1 MGIFQRFSALI
12 VTLVILIAIIVGF
25 SLNLATISS
34 IDDDDIEETS
44 SISDSIHIYRNKFSI
59 PHVVTKN
66 EKDMFFALGYAHAQ
80 DRLWQ
85 IDFLRR
91 VARGR
96 LSEVVGK
103 EAIEADKFFRILG
116 IGRIA
121 ERLNQ
126 NISKQSQS
134 MLDSYSKGIN
144 EFISTNK
151 DKVPM
156 EFGALGYTP
165 EEWKPSDCLAI
176 ARLMS
181 FDMSMSFWTDL
192 AIGEIADTL
201 GVEKAKSFI
210 PSYPDYAPTVC
221 QQGVS
226 ISAQQKLNTIQRD
239 TIERDTSVLKPIDST
254 LSPIDSLRR
263 LGTTLNNINTN
274 HSSIL
279 QKHNSNQSV
288 RSEML
293 SSVAGMMFRVRQ
305 YIGFRGM
312 QSGSNSW
319 VVKTNKSPNALG
331 KNYPV
336 VLANDPHLT
345 LGLPSRWYQIHL
357 TCPTINAIGLS
368 IPGVPAIISGRNNNI
383 SWGITNIML
392 DDFDYFFER
401 VEGKDN
407 VLYISPEGKRSKFSY
422 IRDTIKVRKANDEVY
437 EFRAT
442 KRSAVISDAS
452 ITSAKENIIRYP
464 ASNRSLTKNYVLTFS
479 WTAREMSDELLCA
492 YKILKS
498 KNWSQFTDAVSS
510 WNTPAL
516 NFTFADSRGN
526 MGIAPSGFIPIRG
539 EENPNFPHPGWE
551 SKYGWKGVRKGDQLP
566 RVYNPQRGF
575 VLSANNMTS
584 RDLPFHVSSLWEPS
598 SRSERIEA
606 LLNAYQFY
614 SVRDAQFM
622 QMDLTSPYAERLM
635 AKVLPL
641 LNKDSITFTPEL
653 RDALRMLNKWDY
665 VMTSRDAMPALYT
678 VFLQKLMVRT
688 FTHKISYPLYL
699 KYAFVGSLPF
709 RRTLEIYQDSSYSWF
724 DSQQDIGKSTA
735 KRIALQSLRDA
746 LFELGEAL
754 GNNIATWKYGDIH
767 PLHLR
772 HPFDAQPS
780 MRTVVSSTLTTLGG
794 DATTINNTLWR
805 VHNPFD
811 ITVGASMRFITDM
824 SESFVYFVLPGG
836 SSGQPLDAH
845 YTDQLQLWANGGY
858 VRMSVNSLPE
868 SDAVLSTLL
877 IKKSP

>member
-12 VTLVILIAIIVGF
+12 VTLIVLIAIVVGF

-34 IDDDDIEETS
+34 IDDDQIEETS
-44 SISDSIHIYRNKFSI
+44 AISDSIHIYRNKFSI
-59 PHVVTKN
+59 PHVITKN
-66 EKDMFFALGYAHAQ
+66 EQDMFFALGYAHAQ

-85 IDFLRR
+85 MDFLRR

-121 ERLNQ
+121 ERLHQ
-126 NISKQSQS
+126 NISKQS
-134 MLDSYSKGIN
+134 LNLLNAYSSGIN
-144 EFISTNK
+144 EFIKANK

-165 EEWKPSDCLAI
+165 EEWKSSDCLAI

-201 GVEKAKSFI
+201 GVEKAKNFI

-226 ISAQQKLNTIQRD
+226 ISAQQKLNVIQRD

-254 LSPIDSLRR
+254 LTPIDSLRR
-263 LGTTLNNINTN
+263 LGSLFNTKQTN
-274 HSSIL
+274 HSSL
-279 QKHNSNQSV
+279 LERRSSNQSV
-288 RSEML
+288 RAEML
-293 SSVAGMMFRVRQ
+293 ASVSGMMFRVRQ
-305 YIGFRGM
+305 FIGFRGM

-319 VVKTNKSPNALG
+319 VVKTNKSSNALG

-336 VLANDPHLT
+336 ILANDPHLT
-345 LGLPSRWYQIHL
+345 LGLPSRWYQVHL

-368 IPGVPAIISGRNNNI
+368 IPGVPAIISGRNNSI

-407 VLYISPEGKRSKFSY
+407 GLYISPEGRKSKFTY
-422 IRDTIKVRKANDEVY
+422 IRDTIKVRKANDEIY

-452 ITSAKENIIRYP
+452 ITSTKENIIRYP

-479 WTAREMSDELLCA
+479 WTAREMSDEILCA
-492 YKILKS
+492 YKILKA
-498 KNWSQFTDAVSS
+498 KNWSQFSDAVSS

-516 NFTFADSRGN
+516 NFTYADNRGN
-526 MGIAPSGFIPIRG
+526 MGIVPSGFIPIRG

-551 SKYGWKGVRKGDQLP
+551 SKFGWKGVRKGDQLP
-566 RVYNPQRGF
+566 HIYNPQRGF

-584 RDLPFHVSSLWEPS
+584 RDIPFHVSSLWEPS

-622 QMDLTSPYAERLM
+622 QMDLTSPHAERLLK
-635 AKVLPL
+635 KVLPL
-641 LNKDSITFTPEL
+641 LNADTLSLPIEQ
-653 RDALRMLNKWDY
+653 RRIVAQLNKWDC

-678 VFLQKLMVRT
+678 VFLQKLMMRT
-688 FTHKISYPLYL
+688 FTYKISYPLYL

-724 DSQQDIGKSTA
+724 SSQADIGKSSA
-735 KRIALQSLRDA
+735 KRIVIQSLRDA

-754 GNNIATWKYGDIH
+754 GNNPTTWKYGDIH

-780 MRTVVSSTLTTLGG
+780 MRTVVSSTLNTLGG

-811 ITVGASMRFITDM
+811 IAVGASMRFITDM
-824 SESFVYFVLPGG
+824 SESYVYFVLPGG

-858 VRMSVNSLPE
+858 VRMSISPNVEN
-868 SDAVLSTLL
+868 DAVLSTVI
-877 IKKSP
+877 IKKSK